1 MEGRDR
7 ALTEEELK
15 VKVPKWLRYATLD
28 YSEQLEISEDS
39 LVENALLSYLTSM
52 EALRRL
58 KEARAFPR
66 PPVAPQD

>member
-1 MEGRDR
+1 M
-7 ALTEEELK
+7 AEEELK
-15 VKVPKWLRYATLD
+15 LEIPKWLRYTLLD
-28 YSEQLEISEDS
+28 YYEQLEISEDS
-39 LVENALLSYLTSM
+39 LVENALLSYLPRL

>member
-1 MEGRDR
+1 M
-7 ALTEEELK
+7 AEEELK
-15 VKVPKWLRYATLD
+15 VKVPKWLRYTDLEN
-28 YSEQLEISEDS
+28 SEQLEISEDS
-39 LVENALLSYLTSM
+39 LVENALLNYLPSL

>member
-1 MEGRDR
+1 M
-7 ALTEEELK
+7 AEEELK
-15 VKVPKWLRYATLD
+15 VKVPKWLRYTVLD

-39 LVENALLSYLTSM
+39 LVENALLNYLPSL